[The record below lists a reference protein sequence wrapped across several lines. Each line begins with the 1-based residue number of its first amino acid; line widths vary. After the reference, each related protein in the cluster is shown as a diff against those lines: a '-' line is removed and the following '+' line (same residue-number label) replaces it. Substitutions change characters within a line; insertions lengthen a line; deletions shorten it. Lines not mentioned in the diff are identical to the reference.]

1 MYVFV
6 ILLPSA
12 SDAIGGS
19 STPDLLPVTAV
30 GFPFFF
36 LAFSNFCFLSPER
49 KYQNS
54 LLLVIVYFQKDNRL
68 IEVSWMTE
76 ANVSSNRFD
85 TA

>member
-1 MYVFV
+1 MHATDGE
-6 ILLPSA
+6 LPKGTA
-12 SDAIGGS
+12 GAAA
-19 STPDLLPVTAV
+19 VTAV
-30 GFPFFF
+30 GFPLFF

-76 ANVSSNRFD
+76 ANISSNRFD